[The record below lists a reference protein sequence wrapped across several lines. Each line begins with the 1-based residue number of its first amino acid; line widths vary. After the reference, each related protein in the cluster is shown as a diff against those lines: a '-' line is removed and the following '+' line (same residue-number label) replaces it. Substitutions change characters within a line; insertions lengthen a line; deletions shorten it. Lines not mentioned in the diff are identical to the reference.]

1 MTRAIERWNH
11 PDALLFGIADQLIHF
26 FLAQSISI
34 WIIVVG
40 FSTFSDSFLDLVTL
54 ISLPIGFNSHIIQH
68 EAHTVISDQQVH
80 IRVAQLT
87 SLVDNSLELI

>member
-26 FLAQSISI
+26 FLVQSISI

-40 FSTFSDSFLDLVTL
+40 FSSFSDSFLDLVTL
-54 ISLPIGFNSHIIQH
+54 VSLPIGLDGHIVQH
-68 EAHTVISDQQVH
+68 EAHPVISDQQVQ

-87 SLVDNSLELI
+87 SFVNNSLELI